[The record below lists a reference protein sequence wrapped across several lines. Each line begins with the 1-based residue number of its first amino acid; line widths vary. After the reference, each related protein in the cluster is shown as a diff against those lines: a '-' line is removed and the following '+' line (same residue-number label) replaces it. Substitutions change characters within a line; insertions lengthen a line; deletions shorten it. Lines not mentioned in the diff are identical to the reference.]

1 MSFFHW
7 LTQISQSL
15 APPEQPFA
23 AQWLY
28 VAVALVMPAVLGGAL
43 AIILRVIEKAFG
55 IRLGG
60 GSV

>member
-7 LTQISQSL
+7 LTQISQSM

-28 VAVALVMPAVLGGAL
+28 VAAALVMPAVLGGAL
-43 AIILRVIEKAFG
+43 AGILRIIEKVFG
-55 IRLGG
+55 VKLGG